1 MLGGFPS
8 GMYVDYAISTGK
20 TTVPGVSL
28 FYPALVYLK
37 SVSFIKRCFYVLLFL
52 VISSYISWLRLF
64 LFGWLVA
71 VGFCCWGKL
80 KGGVHVH
87 AHTHTQPLPFT
98 FWVVEVLQFAK
109 ASCFLIFHS
118 VDH

>member
-1 MLGGFPS
+1 MF
-8 GMYVDYAISTGK
+8 
-20 TTVPGVSL
+20 
-28 FYPALVYLK
+28 
-37 SVSFIKRCFYVLLFL
+37 LFL
-52 VISSYISWLRLF
+52 VVSSYISRLRLF
-64 LFGWLVA
+64 LFGWVAA
-71 VGFCCWGKL
+71 VGFCYRGKL